1 VPRWAIAAIAVVVA
15 LLVASQLLLPG
26 IAERDVEN
34 RLTEGGGE
42 ADVSVSAF
50 PAARLLFDDGSR
62 FEVRASEL
70 QLDLSERLEVF
81 DRLDGFGEVD
91 VLIDD
96 FVAGP
101 LEISSFTLTRA
112 GDDPYHLTSVGMA
125 SPAELVDLGADQLGL
140 PGGDVLGGLTGITLG
155 EAPVPIELD
164 MQLVSE
170 GDGIEVA
177 EGDSTVAGVPTGPLG
192 ELIAASIVSRL

>member
-1 VPRWAIAAIAVVVA
+1 MPRWAIAAIAVVVA

>member
-1 VPRWAIAAIAVVVA
+1 MPRWAIALIAAALAI
-15 LLVASQLLLPG
+15 LVASQLLIPG
-26 IAERDVEN
+26 IAASDVED

-62 FEVRASEL
+62 FEVRASNL
-70 QLDLSERLEVF
+70 RLDLSERLEVF

-91 VLIDD
+91 VSIDN
-96 FVAGP
+96 FIAGP
-101 LEISSFTLTRA
+101 LEISTFTLTRS

-140 PGGDVLGGLTGITLG
+140 PGGDLFGGIAGQALGN
-155 EAPVPIELD
+155 APLPIELD
-164 MQLVSE
+164 MELVS
-170 GDGIEVA
+170 GDDGIDVTS
-177 EGDSTVAGVPTGPLG
+177 GGSTVAGIPTGPIG
-192 ELIAASIVSRL
+192 ELVASAIVARL